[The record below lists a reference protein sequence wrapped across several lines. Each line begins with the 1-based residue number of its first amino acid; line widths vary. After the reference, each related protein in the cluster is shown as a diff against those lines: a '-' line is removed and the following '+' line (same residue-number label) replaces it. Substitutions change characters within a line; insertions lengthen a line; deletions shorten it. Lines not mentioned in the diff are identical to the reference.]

1 MDGQS
6 NDPVQRLLGLATDR
20 RTVLSGTAAAAAAGT
35 GLPTGAAASLRATK
49 GARKTLSLNDGWRF
63 RRGAGD
69 GWEKPNLDDRAW
81 TRLSVPHDWMVEDLP
96 GSSLDGRSASTEPAN
111 WAVPADVPTR
121 IGPFDKSLS
130 GGQLQ
135 TGYMVGGEGW
145 YRRVLSSDELP
156 PAGRT
161 QICFEGIFQLADIWL
176 NGSHLGF
183 FPFGYNPIYLN
194 LDPHLRRD
202 GTDVLAVRVRTP
214 GRVSRWYSGSGIY
227 RGVWLT
233 ASAATCIQPDG
244 IAVRTLSIAPTQ
256 ATIEVVVETQSP
268 PGAVGL
274 DAFAVEVTDG
284 EGRVVGRA
292 AAASNGNGRQVVRLD
307 IAQPA
312 LWSPAS
318 PALYKARV
326 ILLSKNA
333 EIDSDTVTFGIRKVE
348 MDARGFR
355 VNGKTY
361 KLKGANIHSE
371 HSVEGSASFA
381 ASERR
386 RIAILKERGFNA
398 IRTAHNPPSREFL
411 DACDIAGLFVI
422 HETFDVWNS
431 DLNKSSDD
439 YHLFF
444 NEHGEQDLESVIRRD
459 RNHPC
464 IIMWSTGNEIFHSA
478 ETGRQI
484 AQKIRSIDPTR
495 AITQSAAM
503 GEGARLPT
511 QFQGPEWEFL
521 DIGDIHYQLVFDQ
534 LHPLHVDKAMLQT
547 ESFPAQIWENWQAV
561 KTHDYVIGDFGWAG
575 WDYFGEAS
583 AGRTVLLPRGAPD
596 PAFMEVHRLDY
607 PWFGAVCGDL
617 DLLGFPKPQW
627 FYKTVVWGDSALEM
641 AVERPVP
648 PGMEQ
653 RAAFWSYFDELQ
665 SWTWNV
671 AHGTILRVRTYSA
684 GDHVSLHLNGRQI
697 AAAPVTPAD
706 KCVKVFDI
714 PYSPGE
720 LVAVAFRDNQEIAR
734 RKFKTAGAPKR
745 LKIDAFAKSMP
756 AGRDSICHLVI
767 EVLDAHGALVP
778 DAVVDVGVN
787 VEGAGQLM
795 GMANANLKN
804 VDSFRSKQRF
814 TYHGRALAIVR
825 STGEGGA
832 AKVTTT
838 APGLA
843 PAMAALW
850 FT

>member
-1 MDGQS
+1 
-6 NDPVQRLLGLATDR
+6 
-20 RTVLSGTAAAAAAGT
+20 
-35 GLPTGAAASLRATK
+35 
-49 GARKTLSLNDGWRF
+49 
-63 RRGAGD
+63 
-69 GWEKPNLDDRAW
+69 
-81 TRLSVPHDWMVEDLP
+81 MVEDLP
-96 GSSLDGRSASTEPAN
+96 GSSLGGRSASTDPAN
-111 WAVPADVPTR
+111 WAVPADVPAQ
-121 IGPFDKSLS
+121 IGPFDKNLS
-130 GGQLQ
+130 GGQLRA
-135 TGYMVGGEGW
+135 GFMVGGEGW
-145 YRRVLSSDELP
+145 YRRTLSSDELP

-161 QICFEGIFQLADIWL
+161 QICFEGIFQRADIWL

-183 FPFGYNPIYLN
+183 FPFGYNPIYLE
-194 LDPHLRRD
+194 LGPHLRRD

-233 ASAATCIQPDG
+233 ASAATSIQPDG
-244 IAVRTLSIAPTQ
+244 IAVRSLSIAPTR
-256 ATIEVVVETQSP
+256 ATIEVAIETQSP
-268 PGAVGL
+268 PGAL
-274 DAFAVEVTDG
+274 DLDSVTLEVTDSH
-284 EGRVVGRA
+284 GRVVGRA
-292 AAASNGNGRQVVRLD
+292 AAAPSSDGRHVMRLD

-318 PALYKARV
+318 PALYTARAR
-326 ILLSKNA
+326 LRSKNA
-333 EIDSDTVTFGIRKVE
+333 EIDSDAVTFGIRQVE
-348 MDARGFR
+348 MNAGGFR
-355 VNGKTY
+355 VNGRTY
-361 KLKGANIHSE
+361 KLKGANVHSE

-386 RIAILKERGFNA
+386 RVAILKERGFNA

-411 DACDIAGLFVI
+411 DACDRAGIFVI
-422 HETFDVWNS
+422 HETFDVWKS
-431 DLNKSSDD
+431 DLNKSPDD

-444 NEHGEQDLESVIRRD
+444 NEHWEKDLESVIRRD

-484 AQKIRSIDPTR
+484 AQKIRSIDSTR

-503 GEGARLPT
+503 GEGVRLPT
-511 QFQGPEWEFL
+511 QFQGPEWDFL
-521 DIGDIHYQLVFDQ
+521 DVGDIHYQLVFDQ
-534 LHPLHVDKAMLQT
+534 LHPIHPDKAMAQT

-583 AGRTVLLPRGAPD
+583 AGSTLLLPHGAPD
-596 PAFMEVHRLDY
+596 PALAAPLRLGY

-617 DLLGFPKPQW
+617 DLIGFPKPQW
-627 FYKTVVWGDSALEM
+627 YYKTVVWGDSALEM

-653 RAAFWSYFDELQ
+653 RAAYWSYYDELQ
-665 SWTWNV
+665 SWTWDV
-671 AHGTILRVRTYSA
+671 APGTNLRVRTYSA
-684 GDHVSLHLNGRQI
+684 GDRVSLHLNGREI
-697 AAAPVTPAD
+697 AAAPVTLAD

-720 LVAVAFRDNQEIAR
+720 LVAIAFRANREIGR
-734 RKFKTAGAPKR
+734 RTFRTAGAPNR
-745 LKIDAFAKSMP
+745 LNISAFEKIMP
-756 AGRDSICHLVI
+756 AGRDSICHLVV
-767 EVLDAHGALVP
+767 EVLDSHGGLVP
-778 DAVVDVGVN
+778 DAIVDVGVN

-804 VDSFRSKQRF
+804 MDSFRSKQRY

-832 AKVTTT
+832 AKVIAT

-843 PAMAALW
+843 PAMAGIW
-850 FT
+850 FTKGSAG